1 MWVMENWRI
10 LITTVTVW
18 SSYIFWWEIAKLSV
32 PYSNLAKVERKE
44 DGVERRCGRMNIEKA
59 KFSSKAMI

>member
-1 MWVMENWRI
+1 MGYGKLENFDNYSDS
-10 LITTVTVW
+10 LVKL
-18 SSYIFWWEIAKLSV
+18 YFWWEIAKLSV

-59 KFSSKAMI
+59 RFSSKAMI